1 MRERPRLV
9 VSEAYR
15 TGSGLQLVPAPHGA
29 VAMEVAMPSVQV
41 RPFRRAD
48 REQLTSL
55 VNAHIQAV
63 VPGLAVSVNAV
74 MSQLERDPG
83 EFIVDPWVAE
93 RVTLVAEQRRRV
105 VAAAHLL
112 RYGTGEEVGQAY
124 RGGAEINWLL
134 FWPQASYWTDTADAA
149 GSLMGACLERLRAW
163 GADHWHA
170 DGALPAPG
178 VYGLPEQW
186 PHVRAL
192 YERAGFVHQEQTGS
206 EHEGHSEIVL
216 LAMVEELPR
225 PTEAPIP
232 GLRPGRALGVN
243 GTRLYG
249 SLGDVPVGYIEIDTD
264 LAEGGRLAHL
274 GGWAEVGNLHVEE
287 AYRRRGVATWL
298 LGQAAD
304 WLRLARVERLLDYA
318 WPEEEARLALLRR
331 AGFRE
336 LTRTARGWTRHPD
349 PRARPTRPGA
359 GRARPGPAA
368 AGSPGGGA

>member
-1 MRERPRLV
+1 
-9 VSEAYR
+9 
-15 TGSGLQLVPAPHGA
+15 
-29 VAMEVAMPSVQV
+29 MPSVQV

-63 VPGLAVSVNAV
+63 VPGLAVSVNTV

-112 RYGTGEEVGQAY
+112 RYGADEEVGQAY
-124 RGGAEINWLL
+124 RDSAEINWLL
-134 FWPQASYWTDTADAA
+134 FWPEASYWPDSATAA
-149 GSLMGACLERLRAW
+149 GSLMDACLEPLRAW
-163 GADHWHA
+163 GTDHWHA

-192 YERAGFVHQEQTGS
+192 YERAGFAHHRQTGS
-206 EHEGHSEIVL
+206 EHHGHTEIVL
-216 LAMVEELPR
+216 LAMVDDLPR
-225 PTEAPIP
+225 PTAPPIP

-249 SLGDVPVGYIEIDTD
+249 SLDDKPVGHIEVDTN

-274 GGWAEVGNLHVEE
+274 GGWADVGNLHVDE

-304 WLRLARVERLLDYA
+304 WPRLARVERLLDYA
-318 WPEEEARLALLRR
+318 RPDEEAMLALLRR

-336 LTRTARGWTRHPD
+336 LTRTTRGWTRHPGGESSSPATAPGISRGGRVPGD
-349 PRARPTRPGA
+349 PPRRPGR
-359 GRARPGPAA
+359 GR
-368 AGSPGGGA
+368 GGGPPRG